1 MSRTS
6 LETSSDRS
14 TEAKE
19 RVRTIGRL
27 FVRFASGRA
36 DTRQAIEV
44 YLQDTAD
51 IPQAW
56 LIPALDSFKDDFN
69 RQFVPT
75 VSEIRTRVAQGFM
88 AEVRE
93 IRGIAPGAQTTAA
106 LDVTRVLERITIEAP
121 SGPDQLREL
130 EAQKRLKMIGGVK

>member
-1 MSRTS
+1 M
-6 LETSSDRS
+6 
-14 TEAKE
+14 
-19 RVRTIGRL
+19 
-27 FVRFASGRA
+27 
-36 DTRQAIEV
+36 

>member
-1 MSRTS
+1 MSETS
-6 LETSSDRS
+6 SEISSDRS
-14 TEAKE
+14 IEAKE

-51 IPQAW
+51 IPQVW
-56 LIPALDSFKDDFN
+56 LISALDSFKDDFD

-93 IRGIAPGAQTTAA
+93 IRGIAPGAKTTAA
-106 LDVTRVLERITIEAP
+106 LDVTRVLERIKVEAP
-121 SGPDQLREL
+121 DGPEQLREL
-130 EAQKRLKMIGGVK
+130 EGDRRARMIGGS

>member
-106 LDVTRVLERITIEAP
+106 LDVTRVIERITIEAP

-130 EAQKRLKMIGGVK
+130 EGQKRLKMIGGS

>member
-6 LETSSDRS
+6 SETSSDRS

-56 LIPALDSFKDDFN
+56 LISALDSFKDDFN

-93 IRGIAPGAQTTAA
+93 CRGIAPGAKTTAA
-106 LDVTRVLERITIEAP
+106 LDVTRVLERITLEAP

-130 EAQKRLKMIGGVK
+130 EGAKRLKMIGGS

>member
-1 MSRTS
+1 
-6 LETSSDRS
+6 
-14 TEAKE
+14 
-19 RVRTIGRL
+19 
-27 FVRFASGRA
+27 
-36 DTRQAIEV
+36 V

-106 LDVTRVLERITIEAP
+106 LDVTRVIERITIEAP

-130 EAQKRLKMIGGVK
+130 EGQKRLKMIGGS